1 MEIKKIED
9 MCKLCVTIN
18 SEIGWNCNYCFIY
31 RLSQMKYEI
40 SNEFSI
46 SNTVKDKKE
55 QTCLTCEFEPNW
67 RKINFDVEAIGTCQW
82 DCKSIKIPP
91 CFTLKRDF
99 GSVIFKSNPIK
110 NCPVWKSK
118 RI

>member
-9 MCKLCVTIN
+9 MCKLCSIIN

-46 SNTVKDKKE
+46 NDTEKIRKVVFLGKDGNIYYFYHKCRENYRKYINDE
-55 QTCLTCEFEPNW
+55 LNKIGYDTTSSLTSECIEY
-67 RKINFDVEAIGTCQW
+67 KIDDAPEINKLF
-82 DCKSIKIPP
+82 K
-91 CFTLKRDF
+91 LK
-99 GSVIFKSNPIK
+99 
-110 NCPVWKSK
+110 
-118 RI
+118 